1 MLLPPAIASNES
13 LVVSSTMVG
22 RSSRRSSNGL
32 VVNVGGRNFRPTPVF
47 DTYWRFALARQRL
60 YFDRLSGATA
70 ERTDPILSAHRFTNC
85 YRASDRVSQFA
96 IAPVAYPGADVGALD
111 ERDII
116 FRVLLFKVF
125 NRIDTWRSLEAE
137 LGTISWHRWNPRR
150 ARAALDG
157 IWLRGGRLYS
167 AAYVIPPPR
176 LGGSRKHHD
185 HLLLLETLMKD
196 GLTGEIQR
204 AASLRELFA
213 VLRAKRS
220 FGDFLAYQYAID
232 LNYSPVVD
240 FDENSFVMPGPG
252 ARDGIRKCF
261 GAESLGSES
270 DIIAYMVESQDE
282 HFERLG
288 LSFPGLGGRPLHLI
302 DCQNLFCEIDKY
314 ARVAHPDVPGI
325 SGRTRIKQN
334 YKPDPAPMPRPWF
347 PPKWGINDTF
357 GRQLDEMGSGTHP
370 VELRAPQVPVRG
382 RATLAG

>member
-1 MLLPPAIASNES
+1 MPSAVL
-13 LVVSSTMVG
+13 G
-22 RSSRRSSNGL
+22 RPSRRSGNGL
-32 VVNVGGRNFRPTPVF
+32 AVKIGGRQLRLTPVF
-47 DTYWRFALARQRL
+47 DTYWRFAVARQRL
-60 YFDRLSGATA
+60 YFDRLLGLTTDH
-70 ERTDPILSAHRFTNC
+70 TDPILSAHRFTNC

-96 IAPVAYPGADVGALD
+96 IAPVAYPGDDASDLD
-111 ERDII
+111 ERDVI

-125 NRIDTWRSLEAE
+125 NRIDTWQALEQA
-137 LGTISWHRWNPRR
+137 LGTISWREWNPRR

-157 IWLRGGRLYS
+157 IWHRGGRVYS

-176 LGGSRKHHD
+176 LGGERKHDD
-185 HLLLLETLMKD
+185 HLLLLETLMEG
-196 GLTGEIQR
+196 GLTDEILQ
-204 AASLRELFA
+204 ATSLRELFA

-261 GAESLGSES
+261 GAESVGIES
-270 DIIAYMVESQDE
+270 SVIEYMVESQDD
-282 HFERLG
+282 HFESLG

-314 ARVAHPDVPGI
+314 ARVAHPDIAGI
-325 SGRTRIKQN
+325 SGRTRIKQT

-347 PPKWGINDTF
+347 PPKWGINDAV
-357 GRQLDEMGSGTHP
+357 GRQLDQMGGAVIP
-370 VELRAPQVPVRG
+370 VERQAPRARARG
-382 RATLAG
+382 RALAG